1 MPPYRNGSPKPSA
14 GKTLNALRKGELIEL
29 AELLDQEIEG
39 TATVLQLRAIL
50 QPIIEQAVE
59 AGITHAD
66 FARILPAP
74 QREPSDDKDEDKDD
88 ETAGFCGVVLG
99 PPRRGPASIASST
112 ASTRRIPTSNV
123 SASANLSRRRAS
135 LKRKVAFG
143 RPATKTSTIR
153 KAPRHKEKAQDNE
166 GSRSWSPYAQSEPDL
181 DHVSGEH
188 RFHSSLTSISSMVT
202 PSLAWTFLLDLGTS
216 SHSLSLSLFVFLHTI
231 CFRLYFTAPHRTAQ
245 HRTALP
251 IAPWVISCPEII
263 VLISTMQILP
273 HRRHLWRP
281 TCQSS

>member
-74 QREPSDDKDEDKDD
+74 QREPSDDEDEDEDD
-88 ETAGFCGVVLG
+88 ETAGFCSVVLE

-123 SASANLSRRRAS
+123 SASANLYRRRAS

-166 GSRSWSPYAQSEPDL
+166 GSHSWSPYAQSEPDL

-188 RFHSSLTSISSMVT
+188 RFHSSLTSIPSMVT
-202 PSLAWTFLLDLGTS
+202 PSLAWTFRLILAHHHTLF
-216 SHSLSLSLFVFLHTI
+216 HSPYLFSRTLFVSDCIPLHRI
-231 CFRLYFTAPHRTAQ
+231 AL
-245 HRTALP
+245 HRTALHSP
-251 IAPWVISCPEII
+251 LPLGLSHAP
-263 VLISTMQILP
+263 
-273 HRRHLWRP
+273 R
-281 TCQSS
+281 